1 MSKESKIMLESDN
14 IEVDGLSIRFISHKR
29 NDGIPILFTAPWP
42 ESIYSFY
49 RILPRLADTY
59 SYVAVDLPGYGQSQ
73 SREEVMSPE
82 AMGDFIITLLK
93 KLGINRTHVVAP
105 DVGTPAVLFAAAK
118 NPELFESLV
127 LGSAATRVDLAGGIL
142 KDAINSPKGAFADV
156 GAEAIK
162 DYLIHAAQLTP
173 GDIIEDF
180 RKGSSGRRFEE
191 AVQYVRAYKTD
202 LPKLEV
208 LLAKIE
214 SPVLILAGKN
224 DPIVPP
230 SNGQFLS
237 EKLIRSRYVL
247 LDAYHRVWEEAFSS
261 YTDELVS
268 WLAGGYRS
276 I

>member
-14 IEVDGLSIRFISHKR
+14 IEVDGLSIRLIHHKK

-49 RILPRLADTY
+49 RILPRLVDSY
-59 SYVAVDLPGYGQSQ
+59 SYVAVDLPGYGHSQ
-73 SREEVMSPE
+73 SRADVMSPE

-93 KLGINRTHVVAP
+93 QLGITRTHVVAP

-118 NPELFESLV
+118 KHELFESLV
-127 LGSAATRVDLAGGIL
+127 LGSAATRLDLAGGIL
-142 KDAINSPKGAFADV
+142 KDAIYSPKDAFVDI
-156 GAEAIK
+156 GAEAVK
-162 DYLIHAAQLTP
+162 DYLTHAAQLTP
-173 GDIIEDF
+173 ADIIEDF
-180 RKGSSGRRFEE
+180 RKGSTGRRFED
-191 AVQYVRAYKTD
+191 AAQFVRAYKTD

-208 LLAKIE
+208 LLPTIE
-214 SPVLILAGKN
+214 TPVLILAGKD

-230 SNGQFLS
+230 ANGQFLS

-247 LDAYHRVWEEAFSS
+247 LDAYHRVWEEAFTS
-261 YTDELVS
+261 YTDELIS